1 MYEVG
6 IKFCKEV
13 EEKIERGEE
22 ESEVQGLLE
31 QWLREG
37 KLEKQDAIMQAVD
50 GFSAGLESVSRITM
64 TTQ

>member
-50 GFSAGLESVSRITM
+50 GFSAGLETVSRITM